1 MSQLDLAFAPVAD
14 GRTGLSRRRLS
25 YPWAMT
31 QPFHM
36 DAVPTGMATVVP
48 QSAAGGLFA
57 GDRLSQQ
64 VEVAAGAAAHVTTQG
79 ATVVHAGRDGRHAEN
94 AWHLSVAP
102 DGWLEMLNDPL
113 VLFADADLRHRV
125 VIDAEG
131 TCVYADGVGW
141 HPEPAFHR
149 YAAEIEVRRDGRLLA
164 LERVDITADDVRREQ
179 AATPKPVGG
188 LGLMLFVNVDA
199 ERLADPLRDA
209 AADAWAG
216 IGTLP
221 NDAGLAVRLATET
234 LGAMPPLQQ
243 RLWQVFREV
252 TTGATPESRRKGL

>member
-1 MSQLDLAFAPVAD
+1 MSQFDLAFAPGAD

-36 DAVPTGMATVVP
+36 DAVPAGMATVVP

-79 ATVVHAGRDGRHAEN
+79 ATVVHAGRGGRHAEN
-94 AWHLSVAP
+94 AWHLSVAD
-102 DGWLEMLNDPL
+102 DGWLEVLNDPL
-113 VLFADADLRHRV
+113 VLFADADLRHQV
-125 VIDAEG
+125 MIDAEG

-141 HPEPAFHR
+141 HPEPAFRR
-149 YAAEIEVRRDGRLLA
+149 YAAEIEMRRGGRLLA
-164 LERVDITADDVRREQ
+164 IERLDIGAADVIREQ
-179 AATPKPVGG
+179 AASTTPIGG
-188 LGLMLFVNVDA
+188 LGLMLFLNVDT
-199 ERLADPLRDA
+199 ERLAGPLRDA

-221 NDAGLAVRLATET
+221 NDAGLAVRLVTET
-234 LGAMPPLQQ
+234 LGALPPLQQ
-243 RLWQVFREV
+243 QVWQVFREV
-252 TTGATPESRRKGL
+252 TTGMAPESRRKGL